1 MPLFKLKNLNNISL
15 FQQNKVSAMIVEIK
29 VVIPGGTL
37 VITFLACVVCLAVG
51 GGLGYAFRG
60 AENKALKAA
69 LALAKSDLANLKADA
84 LKKL

>member
-1 MPLFKLKNLNNISL
+1 LSFSFYDQIYPFTPTNLGDKIGH
-15 FQQNKVSAMIVEIK
+15 VA
-29 VVIPGGTL
+29 PGGTL

>member
-1 MPLFKLKNLNNISL
+1 M
-15 FQQNKVSAMIVEIK
+15 
-29 VVIPGGTL
+29 
-37 VITFLACVVCLAVG
+37 ITFLACVVCLAVG

>member
-1 MPLFKLKNLNNISL
+1 M
-15 FQQNKVSAMIVEIK
+15 
-29 VVIPGGTL
+29 
-37 VITFLACVVCLAVG
+37 ITFLVGVACLAVG

-69 LALAKSDLANLKADA
+69 LALAKSDFANLKADA